1 MPLTINGESVD
12 DGLLDAEFSQIKAH
26 FEQQAN
32 VSCCERDD
40 EFMGYAKDN
49 LIARVLLAQKAKESI
64 PDPNSK
70 DVDEHLEKL
79 IEEKGGKESFY
90 FKLGIAPG
98 NEEEGMQ
105 HESNDDS
112 SESSRMQ
119 FSRFSDSVCWIWRYM
134 CKV

>member
-1 MPLTINGESVD
+1 MPLTINGETVD

-32 VSCCERDD
+32 ISCCERDD

-64 PDPNSK
+64 PDPDSK

-79 IEEKGGKESFY
+79 IEENGGKESFY
-90 FKLGIAPG
+90 FKKQKTPIYSRHQ
-98 NEEEGMQ
+98 NK
-105 HESNDDS
+105 DS
-112 SESSRMQ
+112 RVASYWQLNLYRP
-119 FSRFSDSVCWIWRYM
+119 WI
-134 CKV
+134 

>member
-1 MPLTINGESVD
+1 MPLTINGETVD

-64 PDPNSK
+64 PDPDSK

-79 IEEKGGKESFY
+79 IEENGGKESFY

-98 NEEEGMQ
+98 NEEEVR
-105 HESNDDS
+105 
-112 SESSRMQ
+112 RMLLKQ
-119 FSRFSDSVCWIWRYM
+119 
-134 CKV
+134 